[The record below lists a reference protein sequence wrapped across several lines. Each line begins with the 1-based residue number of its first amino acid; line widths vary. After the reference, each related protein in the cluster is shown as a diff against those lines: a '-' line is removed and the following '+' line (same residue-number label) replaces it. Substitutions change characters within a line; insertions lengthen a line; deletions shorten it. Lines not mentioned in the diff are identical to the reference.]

1 MAQPK
6 ATSIPLVSVK
16 FVLLYNRSSAFGLKK
31 DAELIEAT
39 LKKFGVYSIQHCD
52 PLEPPV
58 RTDCIIHLEHPIY
71 SWMSWARTNILMVNP
86 EWYTPAAYNAY
97 LPKFDKVIFKN
108 ENARSCFTNALGDLL
123 PREKTVVLPWAT
135 PAFSAELTERGRDG
149 NDPRQGFACFLGSSK
164 NRHAFIKDFLPYW
177 RDTYPELNVFS
188 AVPMDTTREQSNIKY
203 HINDLNDTQRYK
215 LGTFFPGHVVCS
227 ASEGYCYT
235 GGEAEAMGA
244 FTIHNSID
252 AFMCTYTGQPGV
264 AWFPTIQEQSDAKY
278 SLARYARVAEAEEAQ
293 SQLDTII
300 QNFLKCDM
308 EDIRVKR
315 REAAV
320 KRMAVFEETLKTLAT
335 GLLPVL
341 NTIPYAARPPVLKI
355 EECPPISIVT
365 LLYNR
370 KRFFDLACHNI
381 MVSDYPKNKIE
392 WVIVDDTDDATEA
405 LDEHVEQI
413 QLKAD
418 PLTIVYVRLGKRT
431 PVAEKR
437 NIGVGKAMNPIVLM
451 MDDDDHYP
459 ETSFRRRVAW
469 LTLHSWKPKCT
480 VATTIACYDL
490 TKAISA
496 VNVPPFDIPLGQRSS
511 EATLT
516 FYKSWWEERQFSRDI
531 QVGEGESFITG
542 READVLE
549 LAPQQIIVAFSH
561 GKNTSSR
568 RVPGGDDVKPGC
580 FWGFPK
586 EFLVFI
592 HGLAGI
598 KVQEEAT

>member
-1 MAQPK
+1 
-6 ATSIPLVSVK
+6 
-16 FVLLYNRSSAFGLKK
+16 
-31 DAELIEAT
+31 
-39 LKKFGVYSIQHCD
+39 
-52 PLEPPV
+52 
-58 RTDCIIHLEHPIY
+58 
-71 SWMSWARTNILMVNP
+71 MSWARTNMLMVNP
-86 EWYTPAAYNAY
+86 EWYTPSAYNAY

-108 ENARSCFTNALGDLL
+108 QNAQASFVSALGDLL
-123 PREKTVVLPWAT
+123 PLEKTCVLPWAT
-135 PAFSAELTERGRDG
+135 PAFPAELTEKGRDG
-149 NDPRQGFACFLGSSK
+149 NDTRQGFACFLGSSV
-164 NRHAFIKDFLPYW
+164 NRLAFIKEFLPFW
-177 RDTYPELNVFS
+177 RESYPELNVFS
-188 AVPMDTTREQSNIKY
+188 VAPLEDCPQQTNIRY
-203 HINDLNDTQRYK
+203 CVEDLNETQRYK

-227 ASEGYCYT
+227 KSEGYCYT

-244 FTIHNSID
+244 FTIHNHID
-252 AFMCTYTGQPGV
+252 AFLCTYDGSSGV
-264 AWFPTIQEQSDAKY
+264 GWFPTTQHLSDSKY
-278 SLARYARVAEAEEAQ
+278 SLAKYARPIAGDEVQ
-293 SQLDTII
+293 RQLDTII
-300 QNFLKCDM
+300 QNFLRCDM
-308 EDIRVKR
+308 ADLRHTRRLESQKR
-315 REAAV
+315 RE
-320 KRMAVFEETLKTLAT
+320 VFEATLKDLVTE
-335 GLLPVL
+335 LLPLL
-341 NTIPYAARPPVLKI
+341 NTIPYAPRPPVLKV
-355 EECPPISIVT
+355 EECPPISVVT

-370 KRFFDLACHNI
+370 ARFFDLACHNI

-392 WVIVDDTDDATEA
+392 WILVDDTDEATEA
-405 LDEHVEQI
+405 LDSKVEQV

-431 PVAEKR
+431 PVSEKR
-437 NIGVGKAMNPIVLM
+437 SIGVGKATNPIVLM

-469 LTLHSWKPKCT
+469 LTLHSWKPKCCA
-480 VATTIACYDL
+480 ATMIACYDL

-496 VNVPPFDIPLGQRSS
+496 VNVPPFDLPLGQRIS

-542 READVLE
+542 REGEVLE

-598 KVQEEAT
+598 KVQES